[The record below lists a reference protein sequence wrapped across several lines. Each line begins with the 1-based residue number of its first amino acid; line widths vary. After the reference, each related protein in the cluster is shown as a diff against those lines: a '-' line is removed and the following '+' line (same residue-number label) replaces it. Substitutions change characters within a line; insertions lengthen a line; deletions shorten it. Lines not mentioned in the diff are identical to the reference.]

1 VKYVIFLHL
10 AIGETCFRQGELLDN
25 HRKTFSFI
33 ICVLESRV
41 REATASV
48 RRTQL
53 AVVRR
58 KSTKLAS
65 SPPRGPVTKLGQLT
79 REERYPLG
87 LLEPFSLLFTGVD
100 QGDLLDSRASRRV
113 QFNWGD
119 KSNLNRII

>member
-1 VKYVIFLHL
+1 
-10 AIGETCFRQGELLDN
+10 
-25 HRKTFSFI
+25 
-33 ICVLESRV
+33 LESRV

-65 SPPRGPVTKLGQLT
+65 SPPRGPATKLGQLI

-87 LLEPFSLLFTGVD
+87 LFEPLSVLFSTTGVD
-100 QGDLLDSRASRRV
+100 QGDLGDSRASRRV
-113 QFNWGD
+113 QFNWGNNL
-119 KSNLNRII
+119 NLNRIT